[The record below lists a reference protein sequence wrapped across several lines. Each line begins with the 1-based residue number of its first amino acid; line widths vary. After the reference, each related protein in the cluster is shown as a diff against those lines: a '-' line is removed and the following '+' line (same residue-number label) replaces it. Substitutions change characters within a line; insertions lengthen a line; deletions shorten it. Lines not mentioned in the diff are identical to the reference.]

1 VFKASTTNTHI
12 SLMAMLLVFRS
23 VDDDVLVQVK
33 PSLHQAFSHVF
44 NAMNLY
50 FIHALLYEGTLVQ
63 FDEAMIIGCNVPAVI
78 LHFRCFEF
86 HEVVYQH

>member
-1 VFKASTTNTHI
+1 MV
-12 SLMAMLLVFRS
+12 MLLVFRS

-63 FDEAMIIGCNVPAVI
+63 FDAMF
-78 LHFRCFEF
+78 LL
-86 HEVVYQH
+86 